1 MINKTVYVT
10 NETLEEMK
18 GNSDTFNFNQ
28 RVNDLI
34 KLGLRVEQIG
44 EDKSTDRIIDL
55 LNKGLSYEK
64 KVGELTFKM
73 CVEFLAKFYNSK
85 SKDKIQIN

>member
-1 MINKTVYVT
+1 MISKTVYVT
-10 NETLEEMK
+10 NETLEELK

-55 LNKGLSYEK
+55 LNKGLTYEK
-64 KVGELTFKM
+64 KTGELTFKM
-73 CVEFLAKFYNSK
+73 CVEFLVKFYNSK
-85 SKDKIQIN
+85 SKDKIKII